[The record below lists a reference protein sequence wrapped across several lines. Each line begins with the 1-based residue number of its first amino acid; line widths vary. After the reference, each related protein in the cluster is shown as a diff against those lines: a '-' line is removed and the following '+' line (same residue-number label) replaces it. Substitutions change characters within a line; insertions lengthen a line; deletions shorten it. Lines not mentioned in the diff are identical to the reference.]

1 MARRSRLTRNYVKKS
16 KRNLVLSIAGIL
28 AVLFLLVKYGIPLL
42 SDASYMFSRVTN
54 GSSSK
59 QTTNTSADNNFIA
72 PPNLDPPPNTTKN
85 PKISVSGNALSGE
98 KVAIYLNG
106 VNQEVKD
113 VSSDGSF
120 DFNLTLSVGD
130 NIIKAKAIKDKSES
144 DFSDSVDIVYQNKE
158 PNLSIDNPHDGDN
171 LNGGNY
177 VNVSGKAEPD
187 DTVTVNDFQAIIDDQ
202 GNWSYNLTLANGG
215 NDIKV
220 VATDQAGN
228 QTQKTIHVNYSQ

>member
-28 AVLFLLVKYGIPLL
+28 AVLFLLIKYGIPLL
-42 SDASYMFSRVTN
+42 SDASYMLSRVTN

-59 QTTNTSADNNFIA
+59 QTSNTSTDNNFIA
-72 PPNLDPPPNTTKN
+72 PPNLDPLPSTTKN

-98 KVAIYLNG
+98 KVSLYLNG
-106 VNQEVKD
+106 IQQEEKD
-113 VSSDGSF
+113 VNSDGSF
-120 DFNLTLSVGD
+120 DFSLTLSQGD
-130 NIIKAKAIKDKSES
+130 NLIKAKATKGKSKS
-144 DFSDSVDIVYQNKE
+144 DFSDSIDIVYQNKQ
-158 PNLSIDNPHDGDN
+158 PNLTIDNPHDGDN
-171 LNGGNY
+171 LNGGNF
-177 VNVSGKAEPD
+177 VNVSGKADPD

-215 NDIKV
+215 NDIKA